1 MPLIL
6 SGLPA
11 ILQVALL
18 LFFVGLLQQ
27 LWNVQDHTTVE
38 TVSVIVGIAVLVVTA
53 TTIIPAHFSRR
64 GDCKRFTPFYS
75 PQAWIYLFMYQQVVR
90 LCVFITQKLFRM
102 QWNSHYTPTPFSGS
116 WAAYDLE
123 YLTHENEKI
132 AKSQTTDEDQV
143 TSIHLVLRSAFEA
156 FGNVKDIGN
165 SIFWCL
171 QSPLPRPFSTAGIG
185 NKGKNMGSYVT
196 RLGLYVFYGEKT
208 NPQLPSFE
216 QSCPRT
222 TDSPTVLSSPPPEM
236 TLYNS
241 RGQLHS
247 ELLIRDANHIL
258 STLESMPRA
267 GQAALEDGVTR
278 FEETCMKLCNFEGMF
293 YAEDENLGKH
303 YPILK
308 HVDQGLIFVVVIA
321 AQEQVALVL
330 QKFFQVLQRRTGI
343 EACVYQPC
351 DYITQLLCGMDSA
364 AKDGSFSRHITRSK
378 ISPILC
384 TIMQRGPTPFH
395 RGFRR
400 IRQNDAK
407 KNKHCLKE
415 HHHYSKAHEYWYAI
429 LDASWWDYRNGGE
442 EEEEPRA
449 GWSWNNFWRAF
460 HCDRQFSRL
469 DDADQVSE
477 GEVTDPESLRFKRQ
491 NSYDAA

>member
-1 MPLIL
+1 MTAFCIDSFQALSPNPAEKTNTILLAISRQLADSNSPSAEALLAEDNFTASKSDVTVNVLYFVSLALTLTVSSICILGKQWIREFRRDIPGSSSDILRLRQLRYDALYRWNVPLIL

-18 LFFVGLLQQ
+18 LFFAGLLQQ
-27 LWNVQDHTTVE
+27 LWNVQDHTTVSA
-38 TVSVIVGIAVLVVTA
+38 VSVIVGIAVLVVTA
-53 TTIIPAHFSRR
+53 STIIPAHFSRR

-156 FGNVKDIGN
+156 LGNVKDIGN

-222 TDSPTVLSSPPPEM
+222 TDSPTVLSSRPPEM

-308 HVDQGLIFVVVIA
+308 HVDQGLMHLRSCYRSA
-321 AQEQVALVL
+321 
-330 QKFFQVLQRRTGI
+330 RTGC
-343 EACVYQPC
+343 A
-351 DYITQLLCGMDSA
+351 
-364 AKDGSFSRHITRSK
+364 GSSK
-378 ISPILC
+378 VLPSF
-384 TIMQRGPTPFH
+384 TETHWDRG
-395 RGFRR
+395 
-400 IRQNDAK
+400 
-407 KNKHCLKE
+407 L
-415 HHHYSKAHEYWYAI
+415 
-429 LDASWWDYRNGGE
+429 
-442 EEEEPRA
+442 
-449 GWSWNNFWRAF
+449 
-460 HCDRQFSRL
+460 RL
-469 DDADQVSE
+469 PAM
-477 GEVTDPESLRFKRQ
+477 
-491 NSYDAA
+491 